1 MSDEGLRIK
10 RKVFV
15 IQVYLEAFL
24 EGIHTMLN
32 HGLGFINAVLGLGKS
47 FSNNRMG
54 TTRIGIREGDFW
66 GRVQGVELIYWVNR
80 HPWYSR
86 LNPCYASEA
95 RLLSPQLR

>member
-15 IQVYLEAFL
+15 IQVYFEAFL
-24 EGIHTMLN
+24 EGIHTMFIEMLN

-66 GRVQGVELIYWVNR
+66 GRVQGVGLIYWVNR
-80 HPWYSR
+80 HP
-86 LNPCYASEA
+86 
-95 RLLSPQLR
+95 